1 MKHLLLVVF
10 ISCFGLLPLIA
21 QIQNARIEGNVQDT
35 SGATIPGT
43 KVLLINLRTQAKLET
58 QSEASGFYFFPSLQ
72 PGFYTLVAEA
82 KGFRKES
89 VNNIE
94 VTVGETIRQD
104 LKLEVGTLNET
115 VTVEASNVRVQT
127 SEATIQRAVTLRD
140 RSEERRVGK
149 ECRCRTWR

>member
-1 MKHLLLVVF
+1 MGLSEGNCQSLASLAGALDKIWEAPMRHLLLAVF

-21 QIQNARIEGNVQDT
+21 QIQNARIEGTVQDT
-35 SGATIPGT
+35 SGATVPGV
-43 KVLLINLRTQAKLET
+43 KLLIVNTRTQAKLEAET
-58 QSEASGFYFFPSLQ
+58 EVSGFYFFPSLQ

-82 KGFRKES
+82 KGFRKET

-115 VTVEASNVRVQT
+115 V
-127 SEATIQRAVTLRD
+127 
-140 RSEERRVGK
+140 
-149 ECRCRTWR
+149 

>member
-1 MKHLLLVVF
+1 MKHLSLVVF
-10 ISCFGLLPLIA
+10 IGFLPLMA

-35 SGATIPGT
+35 SGAMIPGV
-43 KVLLINLRTQAKLET
+43 KVLLINTRTQAKLEA

-82 KGFRKES
+82 KGFRKET

-115 VTVEASNVRVQT
+115 VTVEASNVRV
-127 SEATIQRAVTLRD
+127 
-140 RSEERRVGK
+140 
-149 ECRCRTWR
+149 